1 MAARETKSCSAED
14 PTLTLN
20 PKTLLLMEKSLGSPS
35 PPPESHTPLSSMPVW
50 LSGPLQSPRAWK
62 VLLRCWVATLAFF
75 IILLPN
81 ASLRTIGPF
90 AAPVFV
96 GLSSWIEFQ
105 LRSRERLFKL
115 LSTLVAGLLS
125 EWGIG
130 IGAMRAADAVRNQAL
145 AHSSGRAADTGQAN
159 PVFQANPALAQTTA
173 VFSGWFLDARDT
185 WTVDIFCMRL
195 PFIPSIYIFPLKIA
209 CPWAVGPLFPSQRYT
224 LLNYMAI
231 SMGCYM
237 AIVIVTTL
245 FIFPETTS
253 HAALDTDIVLGAR
266 PEELTSDGTFIRK
279 FKTLLAKVIGTQQ
292 QLVFSRC
299 DLGTPLAGVFHP

>member
-1 MAARETKSCSAED
+1 
-14 PTLTLN
+14 
-20 PKTLLLMEKSLGSPS
+20 MEKSLGSPS

-173 VFSGWFLDARDT
+173 VFSGWFLDARYVVRHHRLYVSRLYSKYPNPIVT
-185 WTVDIFCMRL
+185 LGQWTSSACVSLSF
-195 PFIPSIYIFPLKIA
+195 PVYIFSPLKIA
-209 CPWAVGPLFPSQRYT
+209 CPWAVGPLFPSKRYT

-253 HAALDTDIVLGAR
+253 HAALDTVAGQLQGVAQLIQSRISSSAR
-266 PEELTSDGTFIRK
+266 DRRS
-279 FKTLLAKVIGTQQ
+279 
-292 QLVFSRC
+292 
-299 DLGTPLAGVFHP
+299 